1 MPRYLIK
8 GETGKTLGAGGV
20 WLGDTLKA
28 VGASLRFESLGMD
41 RLTWTARTVDIDAG
55 ETTLPDVGQRV
66 ELFYDLTDLGF
77 GQIRLFRG
85 WVTEARAINYGV
97 VVVVEGPWQF
107 FRKMTATTSK
117 TLNGSTD
124 TRPTMD
130 FASGSIATHVATV
143 VARAIAEGAPATFG
157 GMTTAYTVQKLKL
170 SQATYADVI
179 AELLRWVPD
188 CIAYW
193 DYQSAPAGNA
203 IFTVARRSALGSTT
217 YTAGTDELVDHQV
230 TGRPDL
236 VPTRV
241 DLKYVRRG
249 ADQRPVYDAQSAG
262 TSAGSTAPGKS
273 QVIVISGDE
282 ADTYLPPDDYNSY
295 TVQTY
300 DANATLN
307 NTRIRLLPVIP
318 QVVASRAQFS
328 GRPNATD
335 VVLANGETI
344 TLQTS
349 TSGVGTR
356 TYPQPALQFLNP
368 ETGAPISRVGKRF
381 LMSPPP
387 PEWAEGV
394 LANAEKVKI
403 VGRIYRIVEST
414 LLNSSGGGGIDAP
427 GIEDWAVAFPWSS
440 QLLLT
445 GFYPSTTIL
454 GYPWAR
460 VYLYA
465 LDFEIE
471 TYLTTSNF
479 PSATTIYKPQDFDYT
494 APPSGLA
501 SSLLAAQNFTP
512 YEGYLELSY
521 AGPTPGPGLASLFN
535 VAGAQAE
542 LATMA
547 ALPRAVSLD
556 LQAYKARVDLGSP
569 ARFNL
574 GTLSGKVRS
583 SPQTNITVTNS

>member
-1 MPRYLIK
+1 
-8 GETGKTLGAGGV
+8 
-20 WLGDTLKA
+20 
-28 VGASLRFESLGMD
+28 
-41 RLTWTARTVDIDAG
+41 
-55 ETTLPDVGQRV
+55 
-66 ELFYDLTDLGF
+66 
-77 GQIRLFRG
+77 
-85 WVTEARAINYGV
+85 

-107 FRKMTATTSK
+107 FRKMTATSTK
-117 TLNGSTD
+117 TLGGVTD
-124 TRPTMD
+124 SRPTMD
-130 FASGSIATHVATV
+130 FAAGSIATHVATV

-193 DYQSAPAGNA
+193 DYQSAPTGNG

-217 YTAGTDELVDHQV
+217 YTAGTGELVDYQV

-241 DLKYVRRG
+241 ELKFVRRG
-249 ADQRPVYDAQSAG
+249 TDQRPVYDAQIAG
-262 TSAGSTAPGKS
+262 TSAGTTLPGKN

-344 TLQTS
+344 ETRPPTG
-349 TSGVGTR
+349 TSGSTR
-356 TYPQPALQFLNP
+356 YYPQPTLQFLNP

-381 LMSPPP
+381 LMSAPP

-403 VGRIYRIVEST
+403 AGRIYVLEEISLHSST
-414 LLNSSGGGGIDAP
+414 GSKVSDGLPVSNWQA
-427 GIEDWAVAFPWSS
+427 AFPWSLR
-440 QLLLT
+440 QPT
-445 GFYPSTTIL
+445 MNYMPSFTLINAPL
-454 GYPWAR
+454 AN
-460 VYLYA
+460 VDIIA

-471 TYLTTSNF
+471 TYLTTSNY
-479 PSATTIYKPQDFDYT
+479 PSPTTIYKPQDFDYT

-501 SSLLAAQNFTP
+501 TELLAAQNFTP
-512 YEGYLELSY
+512 YEGFLELSY
-521 AGPTPGPGLASLFN
+521 AAPTAGPGLAALYN

-556 LQAYKARVDLGSP
+556 LMAYKARVELGSP

>member
-8 GETGKTLGAGGV
+8 GETGKTLSAGGH

-28 VGASLRFESLGMD
+28 VGANLRLESMGMD

-55 ETTLPDVGQRV
+55 ETTLPDVGQMV

-77 GQIRLFRG
+77 GQVRLFRG

-130 FASGSIATHVATV
+130 FAAGSIATHVATV
-143 VARAIAEGAPATFG
+143 VSRAIAEGAPATFG
-157 GMTTAYTVQKLKL
+157 GMTAAYTVQKLKL

-193 DYQSAPAGNA
+193 DYQSAPTGHG
-203 IFTVARRSALGSTT
+203 IFTVVRRSALGSTT
-217 YTAGTDELVDHQV
+217 YTVGAGELTDYQV

-241 DLKYVRRG
+241 ELKYIQRG
-249 ADQRPVYDAQSAG
+249 ADQRPVYAVQSAG
-262 TSAGSTAPGKS
+262 TSAGSTAPGKN

-282 ADTYLPPDDYNSY
+282 ADTFLPADDYNSY

-307 NTRIRLLPVIP
+307 NTRIRLLPMIP
-318 QVVASRAQFS
+318 QVVSSRTQFN
-328 GRPNATD
+328 GLPNATS

-344 TLQTS
+344 EVTTS
-349 TSGVGTR
+349 LSLGTKGF
-356 TYPQPALQFLNP
+356 YPQPLLQFLDP
-368 ETGAPISRVGKRF
+368 VTGAAISRVGKRF
-381 LMSPPP
+381 LMSAPP

-403 VGRIYRIVEST
+403 TGRIYKIVEST
-414 LLNSSGGGGIDAP
+414 LYNSTGGAGELAP
-427 GIEDWAVAFPWSS
+427 AIEDWAAAFPWSS

-445 GFYPSTTIL
+445 GYRPSFTFINK
-454 GYPWAR
+454 PWAS

-465 LDFEIE
+465 LDFELE
-471 TYLTTSNF
+471 TYLTTSNY
-479 PSATTIYKPQDFDYT
+479 PNPTTIYKPQDFDYT
-494 APPSGLA
+494 APASGLA
-501 SSLLAAQNFTP
+501 ASLLAAQNFTP
-512 YEGYLELSY
+512 YDGRLELAY
-521 AGPTPGPGLASLFN
+521 TGPTSGPGLASLVN
-535 VAGAQAE
+535 IAGAQTE

-547 ALPRAVSLD
+547 ALPRAVELD
-556 LQAYKARVDLGSP
+556 LTSYKARIELGSP
-569 ARFNL
+569 SRFDL
-574 GTLSGKVRS
+574 KTVAGKVRS
-583 SPQTNITVTNS
+583 TPQTNITITN